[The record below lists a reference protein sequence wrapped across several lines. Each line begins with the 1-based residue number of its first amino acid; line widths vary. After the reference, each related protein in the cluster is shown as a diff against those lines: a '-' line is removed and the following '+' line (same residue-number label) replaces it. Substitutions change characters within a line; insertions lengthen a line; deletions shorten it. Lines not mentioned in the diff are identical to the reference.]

1 MAARAVE
8 GYPVSEGV
16 NMGLLNRYH
25 DCLKQILSPGKGLGC
40 HTSLLG
46 AANLGILAGLPPET
60 IFEDIRGH
68 IPPGL
73 RKVSDR
79 EIQDAI
85 NRALTDHNAGTFTPK
100 LKPAPVVHDGK
111 AALQRIIEQSDIRD
125 EADLW
130 ELSPIR
136 LLDEPKN
143 KPVLF
148 LRTLFHEND
157 FIFIGE
163 RHDPGILGDTIR
175 TVKEWCAFLE
185 NGGQTKPF
193 IIINPL
199 NGLPAPKESGDGETY
214 RGNGNIAVYRHCLGE
229 FDNLPRGDQ
238 LCFWSAVRLPI
249 VALID
254 SGGRS
259 IHAWLDVQKLAKDE
273 TPEQWQKDIKGRL
286 YERLLTPM
294 GVDGACSNAARLS
307 RLPGHFREDK
317 GKYQRLL
324 WLSPEGKPVC

>member
-1 MAARAVE
+1 MEKR
-8 GYPVSEGV
+8 PI
-16 NMGLLNRYH
+16 NRYNKSL
-25 DCLKQILSPGKGLGC
+25 DQTPIPGKGLNC

-46 AANLGILAGLPPET
+46 TANLGILAGVPPET

-68 IPPGL
+68 IPPGP
-73 RKVSDR
+73 RKVLDR
-79 EIQDAI
+79 EIKDAI
-85 NRALTDHNAGTFTPK
+85 FRALADRGAGTFTPK
-100 LKPAPVVHDGK
+100 PRPQPVASDSK
-111 AALQRIIEQSDIRD
+111 AALQRIIESSESA

-130 ELSPIR
+130 ESSPIR

-143 KPVLF
+143 DPGLF

-175 TVKEWCAFLE
+175 TAKEWCAYFE

-214 RGNGNIAVYRHCLGE
+214 RGNGNIVVYRHCLGE

-238 LCFWSAVRLPI
+238 LRFWSAVKLPI
-249 VALID
+249 VALVD
-254 SGGRS
+254 SGAKS
-259 IHAWLDVQKLAKDE
+259 IHALLDVQALVKVE
-273 TPEQWQKDIKGRL
+273 TAEQWQTHIKGRL
-286 YERLLTPM
+286 YDRLLTPM
-294 GVDGACSNAARLS
+294 GVDGACSNSARLS
-307 RLPGHFREDK
+307 RLPGHFREEK
-317 GKYQRLL
+317 GNYQRLL
-324 WLSPEGKPVC
+324 WLSPSGRPVC